1 MRGMSRIVLIAIIL
15 VLSVNVMAQNISEI
29 SPGED
34 SISWHITL
42 KPVYIFPQKTFKSQ
56 ADLRKYWQLVQ
67 KVKKVYPMA
76 KDASVLVK
84 KHEVIFSGIDDKK
97 TKKEYAKKIEKSL
110 INQYGPTMKTMTT
123 SEGRILI
130 KLIDRETNNTSYA
143 LIKELRS
150 GLQAFFWQGVARIFG
165 HNLKDEYDPE
175 EEDMLIEYI
184 IYNLETGML

>member
-1 MRGMSRIVLIAIIL
+1 
-15 VLSVNVMAQNISEI
+15 
-29 SPGED
+29 
-34 SISWHITL
+34 
-42 KPVYIFPQKTFKSQ
+42 
-56 ADLRKYWQLVQ
+56 
-67 KVKKVYPMA
+67 MA
-76 KDASVLVK
+76 KDASVLVQ
-84 KHEVIFSGIDDKK
+84 KHEAIFSGIDDKK

-110 INQYGPTMKTMTT
+110 IDQYGPTMKTMTT